1 MSQGDKRDVQTPST
15 VEAIRMASASILGTT
30 TSRGYPLGSA
40 TGSGSM
46 MEENSETVAMN
57 VTPLIFSLREA
68 LLASENLNLLSL
80 EWDLESSP
88 GPEVLPETLII
99 AGGISEDVASYICAL
114 SWEKGVIDPFKM
126 DTYIN
131 NIAKKI
137 SDIEKAVIGNDLP
150 YETEGLRILKRFSDR
165 FNGVTFVEMLDRQF
179 QESWDTQKL
188 KTDNVDVEAVLRYK
202 YRDDFSSNPPGPKI
216 QKRTSVEFKLPSS
229 DEEGKLKHF
238 RHRLISPQ
246 GLDAI
251 TSRIPDMGRE
261 ILSELNEFAYSIEE
275 VDIARTTIAA
285 FTEFLGKDEIQV
297 GEVENL
303 TTLSPKF
310 VEKMNIVT
318 QVFGDVI
325 EAHATSG
332 AKMTLDTHKE
342 TISNNI
348 TSRTSEMESLQV
360 GYAKALL
367 EHMMN
372 SIKREFPI
380 TDEIRAW
387 ELKATFSY
395 FLSFTKRV
403 LGYIAQDLDQFL
415 LITGVRK
422 VMRGILQTF
431 REESE
436 AEGMAPT
443 ELLVFRKFYAEL
455 YSLLTAIIDRKSFEE
470 YGASR
475 IETLVESITRD
486 ISDEFKKIELWDLID
501 FTDLAEI
508 ARIELEN
515 YKSETGVTKE
525 TLVALLERFDTFVNE
540 TLPDVGDTLLSKD
553 VFVKAIDEYESGS
566 QDLPTFFRTLVSQET
581 EKPDEWRNEANLWV
595 VELSTKMEEAM
606 PFSSQLHA
614 FLELAYDRLG
624 EGATPES
631 VLERIRSATER
642 FELEYKNEVT
652 EWEKICGQI
661 DQENLPIKENN
672 AKHSELVAEAI
683 RKYEKEKKI
692 YEEGLTAYHQ
702 LMSEYESQL
711 SPTDKLKPIEPIQPE
726 SLESRKMKIDSE
738 YPEKTE
744 KPHPPKPEPSQEMS
758 SYTALRDILDNKL
771 NNMKRSQLQM
781 EQVFTLKLR
790 ALKSEGASI
799 AEDISIGIS
808 TEFLEY
814 LMNAS
819 LRKLGRLLPRAKRAY
834 LRDPDD
840 SNLVYLV
847 SFEFLE
853 EDLLVSVG
861 SNLLR
866 RE

>member
-131 NIAKKI
+131 TIAKKI
-137 SDIEKAVIGNDLP
+137 SDIEKAVIGNNLP

-216 QKRTSVEFKLPSS
+216 QKRTSIEFKLPSS

-515 YKSETGVTKE
+515 YESETGVTKE

-566 QDLPTFFRTLVSQET
+566 QDLPTFF
-581 EKPDEWRNEANLWV
+581 
-595 VELSTKMEEAM
+595 
-606 PFSSQLHA
+606 
-614 FLELAYDRLG
+614 
-624 EGATPES
+624 
-631 VLERIRSATER
+631 
-642 FELEYKNEVT
+642 
-652 EWEKICGQI
+652 
-661 DQENLPIKENN
+661 
-672 AKHSELVAEAI
+672 
-683 RKYEKEKKI
+683 
-692 YEEGLTAYHQ
+692 
-702 LMSEYESQL
+702 
-711 SPTDKLKPIEPIQPE
+711 
-726 SLESRKMKIDSE
+726 
-738 YPEKTE
+738 
-744 KPHPPKPEPSQEMS
+744 
-758 SYTALRDILDNKL
+758 
-771 NNMKRSQLQM
+771 
-781 EQVFTLKLR
+781 
-790 ALKSEGASI
+790 
-799 AEDISIGIS
+799 
-808 TEFLEY
+808 
-814 LMNAS
+814 
-819 LRKLGRLLPRAKRAY
+819 
-834 LRDPDD
+834 
-840 SNLVYLV
+840 
-847 SFEFLE
+847 
-853 EDLLVSVG
+853 
-861 SNLLR
+861 
-866 RE
+866 